1 MSAAPPDFLID
12 LGDTF
17 MTDKRRGD
25 FKQAFPQYIAQRY
38 YFGLIGRTTPVF
50 LALGNHD
57 GEGGSRNGGGMSAWS
72 IANRKNYF
80 PNPEP
85 DSFFTGDATR
95 DPVSGMLEDYYAWT
109 WGDGLFV
116 VLDPYWPTK
125 GGRGQEDDNWYWTL
139 GNEQYRWLKKTLEA
153 SSARFKFV
161 FLHHP
166 TGSKSQPIRGG
177 IEAAKYNEWGGL
189 NPDGSDGFRQH
200 RPDWGKPVHQV
211 LVDNKVAAV
220 FHGHDHMYVK
230 EELDG
235 IVYQLV
241 PQPGNPR
248 TGQPG
253 HTDEYGYTHGGLVAG
268 SGYVRVA
275 LGPRDAKVEFVRTT
289 AAGSEVADSY
299 SIIAPAKSKLS
310 R

>member
-1 MSAAPPDFLID
+1 M
-12 LGDTF
+12 
-17 MTDKRRGD
+17 
-25 FKQAFPQYIAQRY
+25 
-38 YFGLIGRTTPVF
+38 
-50 LALGNHD
+50 
-57 GEGGSRNGGGMSAWS
+57 
-72 IANRKNYF
+72 
-80 PNPEP
+80 
-85 DSFFTGDATR
+85 
-95 DPVSGMLEDYYAWT
+95 
-109 WGDGLFV
+109 
-116 VLDPYWPTK
+116 
-125 GGRGQEDDNWYWTL
+125 
-139 GNEQYRWLKKTLEA
+139 
-153 SSARFKFV
+153 
-161 FLHHP
+161 
-166 TGSKSQPIRGG
+166 
-177 IEAAKYNEWGGL
+177 GGL